1 MMNGGSLSYYVIKV
15 NSSNERLAL
24 FVPYSKQEH
33 EMKPIK
39 KVAPAAKQVLNGGKY
54 MARN

>member
-1 MMNGGSLSYYVIKV
+1 MMDGGSLSFSFVINKV
-15 NSSNERLAL
+15 NSSNVRLSL

-39 KVAPAAKQVLNGGKY
+39 KVAPAAKYVLNGGKY
-54 MARN
+54 Y